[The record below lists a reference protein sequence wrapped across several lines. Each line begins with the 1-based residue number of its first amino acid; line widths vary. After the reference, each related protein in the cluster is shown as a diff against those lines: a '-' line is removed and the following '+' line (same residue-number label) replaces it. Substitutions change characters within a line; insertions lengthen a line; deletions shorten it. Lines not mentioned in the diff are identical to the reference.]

1 MLQRQAALPRTHGG
15 GMVYVLVEVLKL
27 IWRALG
33 RSPGGPGGGRRP
45 RRLEDASERVMMAC
59 MALLPASYV
68 VMQPSHL
75 ATQALLHPATT
86 VHARSGPGILMV
98 DPALVAESST
108 ALLPAL
114 VGAPAAIDPH
124 YDPHTMA
131 NLVPDL
137 FNTCLLATVGLLG
150 AYVTQGTEGTVAE
163 DELGDTW
170 QPTVPRRQLR
180 GSAFDDVDEE
190 DEFLES
196 LR

>member
-1 MLQRQAALPRTHGG
+1 M
-15 GMVYVLVEVLKL
+15 
-27 IWRALG
+27 I
-33 RSPGGPGGGRRP
+33 
-45 RRLEDASERVMMAC
+45 AC
-59 MALLPASYV
+59 VALLPASY
-68 VMQPSHL
+68 L
-75 ATQALLHPATT
+75 ATQTSSPTVRMAPLTQPAS
-86 VHARSGPGILMV
+86 AASSRSGHIRMV

-150 AYVTQGTEGTVAE
+150 AYVTQGTEGTAE
-163 DELGDTW
+163 DEELGGDAW
-170 QPTVPRRQLR
+170 QPTVPRKQMR
-180 GSAFDDVDEE
+180 GSAFDDIDEE

-196 LR
+196 LRR